1 MILVDANVLIYGID
15 RDSPSHLPARRWLE
29 DAFSGSEPIGLA
41 WIVLL
46 AFLRLVTRDGILR
59 RPLDEAAALAYVDEW
74 IELPVSRIVMPTN
87 AHWGVL
93 RALLVHAGTAGNLTN
108 DAHLAA
114 LALEHNA
121 KICSADH
128 DFLRFAGIQLINPLT
143 A

>member
-1 MILVDANVLIYGID
+1 MILVDANILIYALD
-15 RDSPSHLPARRWLE
+15 RDSPSHTPARRWLE

-59 RPLDEAAALAYVDEW
+59 RPLDEAKALAYVDEW
-74 IELPVSRIVMPTN
+74 VELPVSRIVTPTE

-93 RALLVHAGTAGNLTN
+93 RGLLSQAGTAGNLTN

-128 DFLRFAGIQLINPLT
+128 DFLRFPGAQLINPL
-143 A
+143 AP

>member
-1 MILVDANVLIYGID
+1 MILVDANILIYGID

-46 AFLRLVTRDGILR
+46 SFVRLVTRDGILR

-74 IELPVSRIVMPTN
+74 IELPVSRIVMPTE

-93 RALLVHAGTAGNLTN
+93 RGLLAHAGTAGNLTN

-121 KICSADH
+121 KISSADH